1 MSVWFPKC
9 VLTQSPFEIKPNA
22 NIKKAKEWRKGC
34 LKSVKMLLNFLK
46 DLFKFDM
53 QRGTLKETFLQ
64 QQGLQIDLF
73 QIKANFIS

>member
-1 MSVWFPKC
+1 MGRKGLCNW
-9 VLTQSPFEIKPNA
+9 IKRA
-22 NIKKAKEWRKGC
+22 EEWRKGC

-64 QQGLQIDLF
+64 QQGLQIDL
-73 QIKANFIS
+73 Q